1 VGPKNLP
8 AGEPLARI
16 LHHRITEMMAIAAAL
31 SFAGSWTVGSTDVD
45 FRFAGKLGWR
55 VMETVELRQGSREIR
70 VSLDQ
75 VRHTLKKSASPSY
88 APGET
93 VMISSE
99 SDRLT
104 RFQIKRG

>member
-1 VGPKNLP
+1 
-8 AGEPLARI
+8 
-16 LHHRITEMMAIAAAL
+16 MMAIAAAAL

-55 VMETVELRQGSREIR
+55 VMETVELRQGSRTIS
-70 VSLDQ
+70 VGLDQ